1 MHIPAPFLVV
11 LLSPFTGAAPDSA
24 VSERPT
30 LPAISVHTNRIPAGR
45 LVDGT
50 LTLDLT
56 LGRGLW
62 YPEADDGPHLEVLA
76 LAETGRP
83 LSIPGPL
90 LRVPSG
96 TKMRVTLFNPLERD
110 LMVHGLNDHPASA
123 PPTLVAAGQRH
134 VFEFTATTPGT
145 YAYGAAL
152 TKRNG
157 SDAAAG
163 SQLTGA
169 FIVDDP
175 KTRRDDRVFLLGLW
189 FQEKDSSAA
198 GVVPEQETM
207 VINGKSWPY
216 TERVALTQGDS
227 AHWRI
232 VNATPAPHPMHLHGF
247 YFRVDSRGSLRADT
261 IFTSEQQR
269 LAVTELM
276 YPGSTF
282 TMTFSPTQPG
292 NWVFHCHFAF
302 HVGPHMMLPQAGPTG
317 ADHATHATKRHMAGL
332 VLGFQVEPRGP
343 QAPQPD
349 VRRQINLFVNSAP
362 SRFRNKPGL
371 AFVVQQGNDA
381 PAPDSVPVPS
391 NTLFLTRGEP
401 VRINVVNRTAEATA
415 IHWHGIELES
425 FPDGVP
431 DWSGMPGNLFTHV
444 PSGGTFAAEYTPPRA
459 GTFIY
464 HSHLNEMD
472 QIMSGLFAPLI
483 VLEPG
488 QKFDPEHDRIFIAGG
503 AGPPP
508 EDFSEPQT
516 GTVNGERDPDNINL
530 VAGETYRF
538 RLINI
543 NPDWR
548 IEFTLGSDTALATWR
563 PVAKDGA
570 DLPEHQRVPRAAYL
584 LTGPGE
590 TADFEFTPD
599 KPGYMRLGIKT
610 REPGWHTRV
619 TVRIDPAPSRP

>member
-1 MHIPAPFLVV
+1 MLLTTPVV
-11 LLSPFTGAAPDSA
+11 VALLTSFTGAAPDSA
-24 VSERPT
+24 ADETSALPT
-30 LPAISVHTNRIPAGR
+30 VTVHTNRVPAGQ

-50 LTLDLT
+50 LRVELT
-56 LGRGLW
+56 VGRGLW
-62 YPEADDGPHLEVLA
+62 YPEADDGPYLEVLA
-76 LAETGRP
+76 LAEMGKP

-96 TKMRVTLFNPLERD
+96 TKMRVAVTNPLGVD
-110 LMVHGLNDHPASA
+110 LVVYGLNDHPGNL
-123 PPTLVAAGQRH
+123 PPTRLASGQQQ
-134 VFEFTATTPGT
+134 VFEFTATNPGT

-152 TKRNG
+152 TTRA
-157 SDAAAG
+157 SRDVADG
-163 SQLTGA
+163 SQLSGV

-175 KTRRDDRVFLLGLW
+175 ATRRDDRVFMLGLW

-198 GVVPEQETM
+198 GVIAEQETM
-207 VINGKSWPY
+207 VINGKSWPF
-216 TERVALTQGDS
+216 TERIELAQGDS
-227 AHWRI
+227 VHWRI

-247 YFRVDSRGSLRADT
+247 YFRVDSRGSVRADT
-261 IFTSEQQR
+261 IFTRQQQR

-282 TMTFSPTQPG
+282 SMTFAPTQPG

-302 HVGPHMMLPQAGPTG
+302 HVGPHMMLPASGPAGG
-317 ADHATHATKRHMAGL
+317 DHAAHATKRHMAGL
-332 VLGFQVEPRGP
+332 VLGFHVAANGEP
-343 QAPQPD
+343 APQPA
-349 VRRQINLFVNSAP
+349 VRREINLFVQSAP
-362 SRFRNKPGL
+362 GRFKTTPGL
-371 AFVVQQGNDA
+371 AFVVQDGNEP
-381 PAPDSVPVPS
+381 PAVDSVPAPS
-391 NTLFLTRGEP
+391 HTLFLTKDEP

-431 DWSGMPGNLFTHV
+431 DWSGTPGNLFTHV
-444 PSGGTFAAEYTPPRA
+444 PAGGTFAAEYTPPRA

-488 QKFDPEHDRIFIAGG
+488 QKFDPEHDRIFIVGG

-508 EDFSEPQT
+508 DDFNEPQT
-516 GTVNGERDPDNINL
+516 GTVNGQRDPDNIDL
-530 VAGETYRF
+530 VVGETYRF

-548 IEFTLGSDTALATWR
+548 VEFTLGSDTALASWR
-563 PVAKDGA
+563 PIAKDGA
-570 DLPEHQRVPRAAYL
+570 DLPEHQRSLRAAYL

-599 KPGYMRLGIKT
+599 KPGYLRLAVKT

-619 TVRIDPAPSRP
+619 TVRVRAIR